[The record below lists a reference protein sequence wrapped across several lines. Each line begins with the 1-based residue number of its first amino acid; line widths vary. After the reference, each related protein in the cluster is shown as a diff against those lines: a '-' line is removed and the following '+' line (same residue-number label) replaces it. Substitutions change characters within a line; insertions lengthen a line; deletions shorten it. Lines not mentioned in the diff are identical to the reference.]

1 MSSATPSAIPP
12 NSLLGGK
19 IRLVRRIGRGGMG
32 DVWVARNES
41 TRAELAVKTLA
52 RVERTPAADE
62 RFRREARLAA
72 TISHRNVVRV
82 FDLVDEADGT
92 LGLVMELL
100 RGSSLED
107 VLRERGRL
115 GTREA
120 VAVAVAILSALHHVH
135 ELGVVHRDVKPSNV
149 FFAVEPDGHV
159 IPKLLDF
166 GIAKLPAAT
175 TSLTVDG
182 SVLGTPHYM
191 APEQIRARGDLD
203 GRSDLFSLAVVLY
216 EMLTGA
222 SPFAK
227 ETASAS
233 LAAVIEHD
241 VDPHPA
247 IEPRLWYVLW
257 RALSKRP
264 YERYA
269 TGADFADALRT
280 AVGASDEELGQALLE
295 LRPRVPP
302 PSSPSF
308 ESTSMAL
315 TNAHR
320 RPASPRSGLVVG
332 LVAAS
337 FAAVTAT
344 GLILL
349 LARPSPTPAPA
360 LPPPAASIA
369 APEATVSAA
378 TIEPPAEPTASPVVA
393 PRASASARK
402 LAPSASVAL
411 PPPASASAAPPA
423 SAPRPRGRSSVATT
437 PGF

>member
-1 MSSATPSAIPP
+1 MSSTTPSAIPP
-12 NSLLGGK
+12 DTLLGGK

-52 RVERTPAADE
+52 RVERTAIADE

-82 FDLVDEADGT
+82 FDLVDESDGT

-120 VAVAVAILSALHHVH
+120 VAVALPILSALNHVH
-135 ELGVVHRDVKPSNV
+135 ELGVVHRDVKPANV
-149 FFAVEPDGHV
+149 FFSVEPDGHV

-166 GIAKLPAAT
+166 GIAKLPAA
-175 TSLTVDG
+175 SALTLDG

-191 APEQIRARGDLD
+191 APEQIRARDDLD

-216 EMLTGA
+216 EMLTGV

-227 ETASAS
+227 ETATAS

-241 VDPHPA
+241 PDPDPA

-269 TGADFADALRT
+269 TCADFADALRG
-280 AVGASDEELGQALLE
+280 AVGATEEELGQALLGI
-295 LRPRVPP
+295 RPRLPP
-302 PSSPSF
+302 PSSPSI

-332 LVAAS
+332 LVAAG
-337 FAAVTAT
+337 FAAVTAA
-344 GLILL
+344 GFIVLL
-349 LARPSPTPAPA
+349 TRSSPSSAPA
-360 LPPPAASIA
+360 QPPPPASTIAPAMTAS
-369 APEATVSAA
+369 ATPV
-378 TIEPPAEPTASPVVA
+378 EPTPSAEPVPT

-402 LAPSASVAL
+402 PAP
-411 PPPASASAAPPA
+411 SASAAPPA
-423 SAPRPRGRSSVATT
+423 SASVAPPASAPKPRGRSSVATT

>member
-1 MSSATPSAIPP
+1 MTSATPSAIPP
-12 NSLLGGK
+12 DTLLGGK

-52 RVERTPAADE
+52 RVERTALADE

-82 FDLVDEADGT
+82 YDLVDESDGT

-100 RGSSLED
+100 RGSSLEE

-115 GTREA
+115 STREA
-120 VAVAVAILSALHHVH
+120 VAVALPILSALHHVH
-135 ELGVVHRDVKPSNV
+135 ELGVVHRDVKPANV
-149 FFAVEPDGHV
+149 FFSVEPDGHV

-166 GIAKLPAAT
+166 GIAKLPART

-191 APEQIRARGDLD
+191 APEQIRARDDLD
-203 GRSDLFSLAVVLY
+203 GRSDQFSLAVVLY
-216 EMLTGA
+216 EMLTGV

-227 ETASAS
+227 ETAIAS

-241 VDPHPA
+241 IDPDPA

-257 RALSKRP
+257 RALSKRS

-269 TGADFADALRT
+269 TCADFADALRT
-280 AVGASDEELGQALLE
+280 AVGATEEELSQALQE
-295 LRPRVPP
+295 IRPRVPP
-302 PSSPSF
+302 PSSPSI
-308 ESTSMAL
+308 ETTSMAL
-315 TNAHR
+315 TNANR
-320 RPASPRSGLVVG
+320 RPASSRSGRVAG
-332 LVAAS
+332 LA
-337 FAAVTAT
+337 AAVFAVVVAT
-344 GLILL
+344 GIVIL
-349 LARPSPTPAPA
+349 RPRTAPVPA
-360 LPPPAASIA
+360 LPPPVATPIASVVPG
-369 APEATVSAA
+369 APPSSSTPEVSAHVEVA
-378 TIEPPAEPTASPVVA
+378 PA
-393 PRASASARK
+393 PRASASA
-402 LAPSASVAL
+402 SASVKKPAL
-411 PPPASASAAPPA
+411 AASASAAPPPSA
-423 SAPRPRGRSSVATT
+423 SASTKPRGRGPVATT